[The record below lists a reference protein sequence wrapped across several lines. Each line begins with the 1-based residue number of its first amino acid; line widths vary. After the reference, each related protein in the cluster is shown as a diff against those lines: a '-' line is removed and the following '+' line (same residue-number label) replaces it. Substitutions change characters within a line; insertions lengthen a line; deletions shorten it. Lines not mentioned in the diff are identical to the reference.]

1 MTAAAAERIL
11 PRPLTTAL
19 VLGASGQIGRFLM
32 PRLLHSGCRVSAL
45 SRHQGVGS
53 DGRVHWLQGDLFGQ
67 MPDVP
72 AVDAIF
78 SLGPLDGLAHWLT
91 HAALP
96 GAPRLVA
103 FSSMSALSK
112 IESND
117 PAERALAAH
126 LLASEAAVTA
136 AAEARGMAW
145 TLFRPTLIYGAGIDR
160 SLSPLTR
167 LGARWH
173 VFPRMP
179 GAVGLRQPVHA
190 EDLAEISLRAAQCE
204 RAAGQTL
211 ALGGGERLR
220 FSDLLAR
227 VQASL
232 PGRTVGLPIPLRGAL
247 ALAGLRRF
255 WPRLPLPSA
264 AGIQRLRH
272 DLIADDAAARTT
284 LDWAPRGFLPDASTW
299 RPRSL

>member
-19 VLGASGQIGRFLM
+19 VLGASGQIGRFLL
-32 PRLLHSGCRVSAL
+32 PRLLDSGCRVSAL

-53 DGRVHWLQGDLFGQ
+53 DGRVTWLQGDLFGQ
-67 MPDVP
+67 MPDLP

-78 SLGPLDGLAHWLT
+78 SLGPLDGLAHWMA

-96 GAPRLVA
+96 GAPRLIA

-112 IESND
+112 IDSGD

-126 LLASEAAVTA
+126 LLASEAAATA
-136 AAEARGMAW
+136 AAEQRGMAW

-160 SLSPLTR
+160 SLSPLAR
-167 LGARWH
+167 LGTRWH
-173 VFPRMP
+173 VFPRIP
-179 GAVGLRQPVHA
+179 AASGLRQPVHA
-190 EDLAEISLRAAQCE
+190 GDLAEISQRAAQCE
-204 RAAGQTL
+204 SAAGQTL

-220 FSDLLAR
+220 FADLLAR

-255 WPRLPLPSA
+255 WPHLPLPSA

-272 DLIADDAAARTT
+272 DLIADDEAAQAM